1 MRSPVMSIS
10 DEANKL
16 RVDIVR
22 CGTSHGRRYP
32 PGLREQILEFIDH
45 AKSAGVSVADNC
57 RRLGISS
64 KQLSNWRAA
73 IRVSQTLALVPVH
86 IAEERA
92 TSEQLAFVAPSGF
105 RVEGV
110 TIAQVIELMR
120 ALA

>member
-1 MRSPVMSIS
+1 MSIS

-32 PGLREQILEFIDH
+32 AGLREQILAFIDH
-45 AKSAGVSVADNC
+45 AKAAGMPVNESC

-64 KQLSNWRAA
+64 KQLSNWRAVVRA
-73 IRVSQTLALVPVH
+73 ARTQALVPVRV
-86 IAEERA
+86 AEEHAAREPL
-92 TSEQLAFVAPSGF
+92 SFVAPSGF
-105 RVEGV
+105 RVEGLS
-110 TIAQVIELMR
+110 IAQAIELMR

>member
-1 MRSPVMSIS
+1 MNIS

-32 PGLREQILEFIDH
+32 EGLREQILEFIDH
-45 AKSAGVSVADNC
+45 AKSAGISVGESC
-57 RRLGISS
+57 RRLGISP
-64 KQLSNWRAA
+64 KQLNNWRTVVRAA
-73 IRVSQTLALVPVH
+73 QTRALVPVQ
-86 IAEERA
+86 IAEPHDPRG
-92 TSEQLAFVAPSGF
+92 SLAFVAPSGF

-110 TIAQVIELMR
+110 SLAQALELMR